1 MYSIYRIAPGK
12 TEVPH
17 FIFKNGRSEYDLVKR
32 DVEKIIQMSKLQN

>member
-17 FIFKNGRSEYDLVKR
+17 FVFKKSCVEYDLVRR
-32 DVEKIIQMSKLQN
+32 DVENIIEMSKKQN

>member
-17 FIFKNGRSEYDLVKR
+17 FIFKNGCSEYDLVKK